1 MAVAMKRCP
10 ACRGMHEAG
19 QCKVDGDVAGL
30 LAAPAPAAVTAPPSP
45 PAAKRAA
52 RGAQAKAVEKSAAAV
67 RQQAYR
73 ARKGVAAKQANTE
86 RMRAARAAKKAAK
99 PAAKPAATNDKEI

>member
-30 LAAPAPAAVTAPPSP
+30 LAAPAPAHAAPPA
-45 PAAKRAA
+45 PAAKRSA
-52 RGAQAKAVEKSAAAV
+52 RSAQAKAAEKSAAAV

-73 ARKGVAAKQANTE
+73 ARGGPAVKQANTE